1 MFTIL
6 FVFGLI
12 LLITVL
18 FMYRRDKKKILPL
31 TEQIYQD
38 GKLSISV
45 LKEKRK
51 VRQIIVEVL
60 YKKKEIQLHNFFV
73 ELAAADKS
81 KKEVSLKSLLSSD
94 PDEKFIDEQ
103 GQFYAGVS
111 YDKFEE
117 LLSTIEF
124 PAVALRFVA
133 ESSTGKKY
141 KSHRLTISD
150 RWGLL
155 RVDSG
160 NYN

>member
-1 MFTIL
+1 
-6 FVFGLI
+6 
-12 LLITVL
+12 
-18 FMYRRDKKKILPL
+18 MYRRDKKKILPL

-51 VRQIIVEVL
+51 VKQIIVEVL
-60 YKKKEIQLHNFFV
+60 YKKSEVQLLDFFV
-73 ELAAADKS
+73 ELAATDKS
-81 KKEVSLKSLLSSD
+81 KKNVSIKSLFSSD
-94 PDEKFIDEQ
+94 NNEKIIDKN
-103 GQFYAGVS
+103 GQFYASFS
-111 YDKFEE
+111 YDEFEE

-124 PAVALRFVA
+124 PAMALRFVA
-133 ESSTGKKY
+133 ESSIGKKY

-155 RVDSG
+155 RMDSG